1 MVIKMAENLFDFLG
15 HFCIFIQ
22 ILAFYALSATDHRP
36 VSGLENDR
44 EQGAI
49 NHSGGTRLNPEE
61 HFPHR
66 ILGDNLLGEGTA
78 VAAAARKAK
87 GFFRKSREGV
97 SLLPEM
103 LPGIV
108 LVIGIMLLWNAIYKV
123 IPLYN
128 RAVR

>member
-1 MVIKMAENLFDFLG
+1 MRLVRQTIDLYQAWKTIANKELLTTPKAPASIRKSIFL
-15 HFCIFIQ
+15 
-22 ILAFYALSATDHRP
+22 AVSSATICS
-36 VSGLENDR
+36 V
-44 EQGAI
+44 
-49 NHSGGTRLNPEE
+49 TR
-61 HFPHR
+61 
-66 ILGDNLLGEGTA
+66 TA

-97 SLLPEM
+97 SLLSEM